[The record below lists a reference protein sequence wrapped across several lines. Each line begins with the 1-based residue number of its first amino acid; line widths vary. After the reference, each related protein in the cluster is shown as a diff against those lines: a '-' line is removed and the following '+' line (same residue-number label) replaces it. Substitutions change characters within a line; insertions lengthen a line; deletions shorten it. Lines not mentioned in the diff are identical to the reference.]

1 MMRTC
6 KSVVHRKKSL
16 YTAGVKAGC
25 SGHILL
31 AICLHAY
38 LLAVTKLNFWS
49 EIDSEC
55 SATVHMPIPNAAHR
69 YIETEN
75 SKCVL
80 VCCYCWKL
88 KSTTTTM
95 AWMHARHIPEDL
107 LLGILD
113 FFIEKHEGL
122 DIVSGFLDG
131 VRT

>member
-95 AWMHARHIPEDL
+95 DACKAYSR
-107 LLGILD
+107 GSFACNFR
-113 FFIEKHEGL
+113 FFY
-122 DIVSGFLDG
+122 
-131 VRT
+131 